1 MSFPKNNE
9 VIRGGA
15 INETGATIG
24 GAIMDLTD
32 RQNEVLSIIKA
43 NNNISYRMIA
53 EQLNVNESAVLKHIE
68 IMKVK
73 GYITRIG
80 GTRGHWQV
88 LI

>member
-15 INETGATIG
+15 INEAGGAIG
-24 GAIMDLTD
+24 GAI
-32 RQNEVLSIIKA
+32 
-43 NNNISYRMIA
+43 MIA